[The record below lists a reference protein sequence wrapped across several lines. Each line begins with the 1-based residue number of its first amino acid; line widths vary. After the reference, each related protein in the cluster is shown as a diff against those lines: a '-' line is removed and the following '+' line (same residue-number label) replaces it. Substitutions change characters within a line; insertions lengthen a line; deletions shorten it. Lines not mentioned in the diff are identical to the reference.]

1 MSNSKRS
8 WHPWELE
15 MISEWLGKTFPD
27 VPFQTQVRLGRIQP
41 RAANGTFA
49 ADEEAMIGRWRRYAD
64 AIAFLD
70 DRLLLIEA
78 VMKADAGK
86 VSILKLYEM
95 LVPQTPELAEYSL
108 LPIQKVLLFAIE
120 DPWLTEL
127 CKRENILPVHFV
139 PSNFEKWF
147 ATLRPRDKRAS
158 QAPE

>member
-1 MSNSKRS
+1 MTKKRD
-8 WHPWELE
+8 WHPWELD

-27 VPFQTQVRLGRIQP
+27 APFKTQVRLGRIQP
-41 RAANGTFA
+41 RLSNGTFTV
-49 ADEEAMIGRWRRYAD
+49 DEEAMLGRWRRYAD

-86 VSILKLYEM
+86 LSILELYEM
-95 LVPQTPELAEYSL
+95 LIPQTPELTEWSL

-127 CKRENILPVHFV
+127 CRRKDILPVHFV
-139 PSNFEKWF
+139 PRNFEQWLE
-147 ATLRPRDKRAS
+147 TLRPRAKRAS
-158 QAPE
+158 QAPD